1 MLHRTEPVAIT
12 GIGIVSPLGHSYE
25 HFGEA
30 LYGGRCGIGPIS
42 SFDASKYKAK
52 TAGEIRGFSI
62 GAFSDDEKLL
72 RMPLYL
78 QYAIAASIGAI
89 KESRLDFVAN
99 QRSAE
104 KTGIFFGTTS
114 GPLAL
119 IKRVVDSLL
128 DKGPMAVE
136 PFLFQ
141 ETVFNAPASYI
152 SIINKIRGPVY
163 AFPMSFNAGLC
174 ALECAC
180 RQLCNARI
188 DHAIIG
194 TCNEYTELLHRSFL
208 ALNVLSPR
216 NSGSERFCPYDK
228 KRNGYTMA
236 EGACFLTAELL
247 DRAVARGT
255 AIHGIIRSIASAQDT
270 CGAGKSDPSGKGA
283 ALAMRKC
290 LDASK
295 CSFNDIDFLVSM
307 ATSSGEDTI
316 EEKAVH
322 AVFKERSVELPVVSI
337 LSYSGLMM
345 DMGLPNIIGSLL
357 CLEKGVLPPL
367 FDSGERDLSC
377 SLNLTSTF
385 LKGSWKRALVNSY
398 GWGGHYTSVIIEK
411 AG

>member
-1 MLHRTEPVAIT
+1 MLPKTESVAIT
-12 GIGIVSPLGHSYE
+12 GIGIVSPLGQSYASV
-25 HFGEA
+25 GEA
-30 LYGGRCGIGPIS
+30 LYGGRSGIGPIS
-42 SFDASKYKAK
+42 KFDTSKHKAK
-52 TAGEIRGFSI
+52 TAGEVRGFSI
-62 GAFSDDEKLL
+62 GAFSDNEKFL
-72 RMPLYL
+72 RMPVYL
-78 QYAIAASIGAI
+78 QYAIAASIDAI
-89 KESRLDFVAN
+89 KESGLDFATD
-99 QRSAE
+99 QKSAE

-114 GPLAL
+114 GPLSL
-119 IKRVVDSLL
+119 IERVIDSLL
-128 DKGPMAVE
+128 EKGPMAVE

-180 RQLCNARI
+180 RQLGNKRI

-216 NSGSERFCPYDK
+216 NGGGERFCPYDK

-236 EGACFLTAELL
+236 EGACFLTAEPL
-247 DRAVARGT
+247 DRAVARG
-255 AIHGIIRSIASAQDT
+255 APVHGIIKAIASAQDT
-270 CGAGKSDPSGKGA
+270 CGAGKSDQSGKGA
-283 ALAMRKC
+283 AFAMKKC
-290 LDASK
+290 LDAAN
-295 CSFNDIDFLVSM
+295 CSYRDIDFLVSM

-322 AVFKERSVELPVVSI
+322 AVFKERSVVVPVVSI

-345 DMGLPNIIGSLL
+345 DMGIPNVIGALL

-377 SLNLTSTF
+377 SLNLTSEF

-398 GWGGHYTSVIIEK
+398 GWGGHYTSAIIEK